1 MVRHQERRA
10 HYGDELVA
18 ARALRV
24 HLAAGDALEVRER
37 GVAVRTRVERS
48 VHHEPPATRETCLG
62 EPDVEGHFA
71 REDAPPA
78 ACLTTSRSSNSSRC
92 EPPTM
97 TLLSV
102 WLGGTGGRYVRR
114 SVVRAWEPCASVAG
128 STEILL
134 PFRRAVQ
141 ARRGQV
147 HVAGAGF
154 REFQL
159 APFRRRRD
167 EIDVGPSAAQDRAR
181 RRTSRQA
188 GCSPAASMTAATS
201 PARSR
206 RSAVSPAA
214 RGAGRRARGAC

>member
-1 MVRHQERRA
+1 MVRHQERRT
-10 HYGDELVA
+10 HDGDELVA
-18 ARALRV
+18 ARALRI

-37 GVAVRTRVERS
+37 GVAVRARAERS
-48 VHHEPPATRETCLG
+48 VHHEPPATRQRCLG

-71 REDAPPA
+71 RENTPPA
-78 ACLTTSRSSNSSRC
+78 AYLTSRSSNSSRC

-128 STEILL
+128 SVRILL

-147 HVAGAGF
+147 HVADAGF
-154 REFQL
+154 
-159 APFRRRRD
+159 
-167 EIDVGPSAAQDRAR
+167 VVPSAAQDRAK

-214 RGAGRRARGAC
+214 CGAGRRARGACWPRRRRSSASGEGVG